1 MDPNVKAVV
10 LAIAGLFGAN
20 VGSFLNV
27 CIYRMPRDGLSVHRP
42 RRSFCPSCGTGI
54 QWYDNIPLVSW
65 LWLGG
70 RCRYCGAPVS
80 MRYFLV
86 EGLTAALF
94 MIVAL
99 RYLGGGE
106 AQWAACLVVLVLV
119 AALIVASFIDLE
131 LRILPDEITLGG
143 MYAVPLIALFVPDLH
158 TQPVDRHVS
167 QLLHWLYGSVAP
179 LVGGPAGV
187 GPWTVVVIAAIVA
200 GAVGGVVGL
209 YGYASYWRWAHPDDP
224 KRLRD
229 GALAGIVALC
239 VATLAATVCLRP
251 TLLLSV
257 HVYSLVAALL
267 GMFSGAGLVFG
278 VGVVGTK
285 LFRKPAM
292 GFGDVKLMGL
302 LGGFT
307 GWSGV
312 ITGFFLACLLGSVV
326 GIVLLVR
333 YRSRYLPFGPFLA
346 VGAFIMLLFPN
357 ALGVF
362 WAWWLTVLVG

>member
-1 MDPNVKAVV
+1 MDPNVNAVV
-10 LAIAGLFGAN
+10 LAMAGLFGAS

-27 CIYRMPRDGLSVHRP
+27 CIYRLPRVGLSVNRP

-54 QWYDNIPLVSW
+54 EWYDNIPLVSW

-70 RCRYCGAPVS
+70 RCRYCAAPVS
-80 MRYFLV
+80 LRYLFV

-99 RYLGGGE
+99 RYVGGGE
-106 AQWAACLVVLVLV
+106 PQWAAWIAVTALV

-143 MYAVPLIALFVPDLH
+143 MYLVPLITLLTPDLH
-158 TQPVDRHVS
+158 THPSDRQIVAV
-167 QLLHWLYGSVAP
+167 LHWLHGY
-179 LVGGPAGV
+179 LVLWV
-187 GPWTVVVIAAIVA
+187 GPDGIGPGALVVVAAIAA
-200 GAVGGVVGL
+200 GAVAFVLGL
-209 YGYASYWRWAHPDDP
+209 YGYASYWRWSHPNES

-229 GALAGIVALC
+229 GALAGIVALWL
-239 VATLAATVCLRP
+239 AALAATVLLRP
-251 TLLLSV
+251 VLLLDV
-257 HVYSLVAALL
+257 HVYSLVAGLL
-267 GMFSGAGLVFG
+267 GMFAGSTLVFG
-278 VGVVGTK
+278 VGVVGSK

-302 LGGFT
+302 LGGVT
-307 GWSGV
+307 GWGGV

-326 GIVLLVR
+326 GVFLLIR

-346 VGAFIMLLFPN
+346 AGAFILLLWPN
-357 ALGVF
+357 VLVVL
-362 WAWWLTVLVG
+362 WDWWLVVVG